1 MTRPIALIASTA
13 VAALA
18 GSAVAAP
25 LNLAGGLPDA
35 SAGFIKVTYNAGT
48 GAFSATGLSQNLNF
62 PGMGINNPLGNKAFT
77 LTAVIDNAGNASS
90 AALEVRGNF
99 VTNDRVLFKSN
110 RLQAFGFGAT
120 RKFEFV
126 FLNDTGEILPV
137 NGQIGVILIGN
148 GLSFAGGV
156 PTFTSSFNNQ
166 PIPQI
171 PATGNA
177 DTFFI
182 PTPGA
187 AMLGLVGVVAAG
199 RRRRR

>member
-1 MTRPIALIASTA
+1 MLRPTTLTA
-13 VAALA
+13 MSIVAALT
-18 GSAVAAP
+18 GSAFAAP
-25 LNLAGGLPDA
+25 LNLVGGLPDA

-62 PGMGINNPLGNKAFT
+62 PGFGINNTLGNKLFT
-77 LTAVIDNAGNASS
+77 LQAVIDNAGNASS
-90 AALEVRGNF
+90 ASLEVRGNF
-99 VTNDRVLFKSN
+99 ITNDRVLFKSN

-137 NGQIGVILIGN
+137 NGEIGVILIGN

-156 PTFTSSFNNQ
+156 PSFGSSFNNQ
-166 PIPQI
+166 PNQII

-187 AMLGLVGVVAAG
+187 AALGFVGLLAAG
-199 RRRRR
+199 RRRR